1 MSKGIYRHPAAGLRD
16 PRRQSQHGSA
26 SPPTGS
32 GCRRMRELAEERRR
46 FDVVRLHVLLRRE
59 GLVVNH
65 KRTERFYHEEGLS
78 LRLRAAKKRPCSLRS
93 WLPTPC
99 GPDKQW
105 GMDFVSDSLGSGR
118 RIRILTIL
126 DLWDRSTPALE
137 VDVSPSGQ
145 RVAQVR
151 NAFACKGACRAGF
164 GRTTARS
171 SSVGH

>member
-1 MSKGIYRHPAAGLRD
+1 M
-16 PRRQSQHGSA
+16 
-26 SPPTGS
+26 
-32 GCRRMRELAEERRR
+32 
-46 FDVVRLHVLLRRE
+46 
-59 GLVVNH
+59 NH
-65 KRTERFYHEEGLS
+65 KRTERIYREGLS
-78 LRLRAAKKRPCSLRS
+78 LRLRAAKKRPWSLRS

-99 GPDKQW
+99 GSDKQW

>member
-1 MSKGIYRHPAAGLRD
+1 M
-16 PRRQSQHGSA
+16 
-26 SPPTGS
+26 
-32 GCRRMRELAEERRR
+32 
-46 FDVVRLHVLLRRE
+46 
-59 GLVVNH
+59 VNH
-65 KRTERFYHEEGLS
+65 KRTERIYREEGLS
-78 LRLRAAKKRPCSLRS
+78 LRLRAAKKRPWSLRS

-99 GPDKQW
+99 GSDKQW

-126 DLWDRSTPALE
+126 DLWDRSTPAME